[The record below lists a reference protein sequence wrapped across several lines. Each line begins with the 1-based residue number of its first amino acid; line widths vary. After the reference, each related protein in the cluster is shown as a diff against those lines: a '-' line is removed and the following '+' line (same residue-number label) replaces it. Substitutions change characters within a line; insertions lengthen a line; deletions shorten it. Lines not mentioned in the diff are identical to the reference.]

1 MFMCL
6 SSVCHCY
13 VEYVLIVKDVRA
25 GAMVDCYLRFLWQT
39 ELYHAVLTGYGFTPL
54 EIKRF
59 ITPLYIGLGIECI

>member
-1 MFMCL
+1 MYEL
-6 SSVCHCY
+6 ALL
-13 VEYVLIVKDVRA
+13 LITIIIAD
-25 GAMVDCYLRFLWQT
+25 